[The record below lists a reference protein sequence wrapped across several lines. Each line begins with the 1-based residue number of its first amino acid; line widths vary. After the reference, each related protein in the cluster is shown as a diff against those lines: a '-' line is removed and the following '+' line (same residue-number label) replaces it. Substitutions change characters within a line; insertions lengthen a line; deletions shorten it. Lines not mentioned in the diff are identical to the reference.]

1 MHFRGALL
9 AMSLF
14 ISSTIEQTLSEK
26 CALVLS
32 KVEWERL
39 FQSQLKTSHVLP
51 LHPAEDW
58 SELWEKKGSLVQKR
72 QHKHGR
78 GGNYIGAKLVVCL
91 GEEIT

>member
-1 MHFRGALL
+1 MGT
-9 AMSLF
+9 S
-14 ISSTIEQTLSEK
+14 
-26 CALVLS
+26 VS
-32 KVEWERL
+32 KSAQNL
-39 FQSQLKTSHVLP
+39 SHVLP

-91 GEEIT
+91 GEEITSTFRNKEIPCIKVSWKCFNRVDIKKEEEM

>member
-9 AMSLF
+9 VMSLF

-39 FQSQLKTSHVLP
+39 FQSQLKTSLMYSLSIQRRTGV
-51 LHPAEDW
+51 
-58 SELWEKKGSLVQKR
+58 SYGKKKV
-72 QHKHGR
+72 H
-78 GGNYIGAKLVVCL
+78 
-91 GEEIT
+91 